1 MRTFYVLSCRDCEAE
16 SGISLPIPFAS
27 AEARGRWASEH
38 KAGTGH
44 DSWIVTDEL
53 DPGTT

>member
-1 MRTFYVLSCRDCEAE
+1 MRTFYVLRCRVCDDE
-16 SGISLPIPFAS
+16 SGIPLPIPFDS

-44 DSWIVTDEL
+44 DSWVVTDEV
-53 DPGTT
+53 DPA